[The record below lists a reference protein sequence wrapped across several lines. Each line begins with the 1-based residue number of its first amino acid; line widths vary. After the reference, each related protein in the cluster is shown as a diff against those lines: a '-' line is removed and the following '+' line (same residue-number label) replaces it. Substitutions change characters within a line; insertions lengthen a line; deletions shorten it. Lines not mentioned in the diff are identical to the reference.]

1 MKKLLGILLVMAL
14 CVALVSCGSKAPRQQ
29 KINAL
34 CEKKGINV
42 TCLIRIS
49 INPEFELVL
58 DDQGTVCDVIR
69 LNDDAERV
77 FAQVTDIV
85 MKSYDEAVAELL
97 AAAKN
102 SGYLTDKSTVS
113 VTVIL
118 REDCAYGDAVI
129 SAVDKTL
136 QEIVSEKQCDMEVWD
151 GRASNDQPQSNDGGN
166 TGDGDDTDDGGQ
178 KPEGVE
184 VRDAKGKLVS
194 RTTEN
199 QTEEGIVKTTDYF
212 DANEKLTKR
221 VEEVNAMISVSEYDA
236 DGHCISRVWEDQTP
250 ENPMKGAEYFDANGN
265 KIKEVIEGNGATITN
280 EYDDNGRIIRGVQEF
295 INPEGV
301 PETRDSTFSYH
312 ESGNLA
318 AEYIHI
324 SDGSYNETH
333 YHENGNVVSFY
344 RETPDGG
351 YLNDSYDENGNLII
365 RKRKFMHDSGG
376 YGLWT
381 DYPDGTSE
389 EYFHDID
396 GSIWYSWFDAN
407 GFQHG
412 TTRVQ

>member
-1 MKKLLGILLVMAL
+1 MKKMLGILLVMAL
-14 CVALVSCGSKAPRQQ
+14 CVALVACGSKAPRQQ

-34 CEKKGINV
+34 CEEKGINV

-85 MKSYDEAVAELL
+85 MKFYDEAVAELL

-166 TGDGDDTDDGGQ
+166 TGNNNGNGTQ
-178 KPEGVE
+178 ATNSVE
-184 VRDAKGKLVS
+184 VRDANGKLLS
-194 RTTEN
+194 RTVEYQNSEGAVKITE
-199 QTEEGIVKTTDYF
+199 YF
-212 DANEKLTKR
+212 DANENRIKEVQEMNGNTLT
-221 VEEVNAMISVSEYDA
+221 AEYDA
-236 DGHCISRVWEDQTP
+236 TGQRTG
-250 ENPMKGAEYFDANGN
+250 M
-265 KIKEVIEGNGATITN
+265 
-280 EYDDNGRIIRGVQEF
+280 VQEF
-295 INPEGV
+295 INAEGV
-301 PETRDSTFSYH
+301 PETRITTYSYDA
-312 ESGNLA
+312 SGKVA
-318 AEYIHI
+318 AEYTQI
-324 SDGSYNETH
+324 SDGSYTETY
-333 YHENGNVVSFY
+333 YHENGSVARQYYQKANGSY
-344 RETPDGG
+344 WDSYYDPDGN
-351 YLNDSYDENGNLII
+351 LTDKKSKEYDDL
-365 RKRKFMHDSGG
+365 GG
-376 YGLWT
+376 W
-381 DYPDGTSE
+381 SE
-389 EYFHDID
+389 
-396 GSIWYSWFDAN
+396 
-407 GFQHG
+407 
-412 TTRVQ
+412 